1 MSLLKKDRTK
11 QRTKQLK
18 KLIKLLEEEAK
29 NKTLVYVVDYPER
42 II

>member
-11 QRTKQLK
+11 DLK
-18 KLIKLLEEEAK
+18 ELIKQIEEAAE
-29 NKTLVYVVDYPER
+29 NKTLVYVIDYPER